1 MVANRIE
8 DIVDMF
14 LNNLQKVNKND
25 QIEAISTLK
34 ILVHNYVN
42 DE

>member
-1 MVANRIE
+1 MIANKIE
-8 DIVDMF
+8 EIVDLF
-14 LNNLQKVNKND
+14 LDNLQKVNKND

-34 ILVHNYVN
+34 ILIHNYVN